1 MKTNYLHRSVR
12 QLVVLALAA
21 LLSLAAAG
29 AEKVLFDKLIIKGTE
44 VRNVRVSMVTPVSVI
59 VLYDGGGSQFERKN
73 LPPELAPL
81 FPYDC
86 KAAAEYERQQETERQ
101 ERAQRERVRQGQ
113 ANQEWK
119 NSLLRQRGSV
129 KERQDV
135 LHQETTRL
143 EQQIALAWSKA
154 ARRPRSPERQ
164 EYNRLVEQKQALLK
178 KSDEHRDLVT
188 KMDRQLAA
196 IP

>member
-119 NSLLRQRGSV
+119 NSLLRQRQSV